1 MKTCWYKC
9 FASGCLQVLT
19 DCTVYKHH
27 FEQKKKEKKTVV
39 LQLFWIRRT
48 GCIYNCSID
57 NWKYYICFSWIWI
70 WHCSFNMKDLGIL
83 DSKPHISLWIY
94 NLLRIFSRVFSPY
107 LMCRTLYLGL
117 SSALSYIWANILFSL
132 SLSFLI
138 TSHGI
143 WETRAPCNGST
154 ES

>member
-1 MKTCWYKC
+1 MLC
-9 FASGCLQVLT
+9 FRLSSSVDRLHSLQTSFWAGKKRKKNSCATTVLN
-19 DCTVYKHH
+19 
-27 FEQKKKEKKTVV
+27 KEDW
-39 LQLFWIRRT
+39 LH
-48 GCIYNCSID
+48 YHCSND

-70 WHCSFNMKDLGIL
+70 WYCSFNMKDLGIL

-117 SSALSYIWANILFSL
+117 SSALFYIWANILFSL
-132 SLSFLI
+132 SLSLLI

-143 WETRAPCNGST
+143 WETCAPCNGST

>member
-1 MKTCWYKC
+1 MLC
-9 FASGCLQVLT
+9 FRLSSSVDRLHSLQT
-19 DCTVYKHH
+19 S
-27 FEQKKKEKKTVV
+27 FWAEKKRKKTVV

-48 GCIYNCSID
+48 GCIYHCSND

-83 DSKPHISLWIY
+83 DFKPHISLWIY